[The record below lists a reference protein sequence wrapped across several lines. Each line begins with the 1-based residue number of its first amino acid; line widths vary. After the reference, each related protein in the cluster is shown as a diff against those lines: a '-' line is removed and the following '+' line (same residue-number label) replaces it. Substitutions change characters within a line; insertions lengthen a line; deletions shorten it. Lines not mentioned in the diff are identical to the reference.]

1 MMLSKGT
8 CCCILHLLHRVGS
21 TNLFAYRNVI
31 KKVDNTCVRYEG
43 PGASN
48 FLFLSL
54 FLLHHLCNKQNRGKH
69 FLVTLSVFPSG
80 MKKVA
85 SSLLLVRGNAKL
97 EMEEGEKKNKSAKRK
112 QGKSIRRMF
121 LLLRNVFS
129 KGGRFV
135 LDCLPWR
142 TGIYAGRH
150 EKKYFFVA

>member
-1 MMLSKGT
+1 MMLSKGS

-48 FLFLSL
+48 LTFLCLSLLHFCNQPKQREAFLSDA
-54 FLLHHLCNKQNRGKH
+54 FCIPFRNEKSGLL
-69 FLVTLSVFPSG
+69 
-80 MKKVA
+80 
-85 SSLLLVRGNAKL
+85 SLACAWERKTGD
-97 EMEEGEKKNKSAKRK
+97 GGRRKKNKSAKRK

-150 EKKYFFVA
+150 EKRYFFVA